1 MIIHRHP
8 SRYLVTIVDMARTR
22 TVAGAGTIGTALLVL
37 LFGSQPVVEWV
48 GKHTQPDEAL
58 GWFLRVLTWPRWA
71 FGPVDGSAAAMRR
84 LLADDL
90 RALLLILF
98 VALILAIGAKSASG
112 VSAFILGWAAVIF
125 AAALAAFITA
135 FILADP
141 SLLGALQLAAAGS
154 AYGLFAGWIVGA
166 ITATGKA
173 AG

>member
-1 MIIHRHP
+1 MITYRHLSHRF
-8 SRYLVTIVDMARTR
+8 LTIVNMARTR

-37 LFGSQPVVEWV
+37 LFGSQPIVEWV
-48 GKHTQPDEAL
+48 SKHTQSDEAL

-71 FGPVDGSAAAMRR
+71 LGPVDGSAGSMRR

-98 VALILAIGAKSASG
+98 VALILAVGAKSASG

-125 AAALAAFITA
+125 AAALAAFVTA
-135 FILADP
+135 FILANP
-141 SLLGALQLAAAGS
+141 TLLNALQLAAAGS